1 MMHGVDEE
9 LQGAIFDSVLLPG
22 IAERTVSAADIEA
35 EHGMPAGHV
44 LAMVESW
51 GLPLPEADQPAF
63 TSEEA
68 RVIVELWKLEDF
80 WPRDVAVQAGRVY
93 GRLLARIAQTELQL
107 FRVYVVPRL
116 RAEGRDPAAA
126 VEAVREAF
134 EALLPLADPLLTGVH
149 RRWVEHELAQEAV
162 IAVEGEGEDG
172 LPGAVDVAFL
182 FCDLK
187 DFTAF
192 ADEHGDTSAV
202 MAIDRFAETVTRER
216 GPHFRFMKALG
227 DGFMLAYSDACEA
240 VRAGSRVITAMKAPR
255 LPGVHASVHRG
266 VAILRE
272 GDYFGGSVNLAARLL
287 NAAEQDELIATEPVV
302 ESCGD
307 EFAWESIGK
316 RRIRGVA
323 EMCDVFRLDGYS

>member
-1 MMHGVDEE
+1 MQGVDEE

-22 IAERTVSAADIEA
+22 IAERTVSAADIE
-35 EHGMPAGHV
+35 EESGCPARHV
-44 LAMVESW
+44 LTMVESW
-51 GLPLPEADQPAF
+51 GLPVPDPDQPAF
-63 TSEEA
+63 TPDEA
-68 RVIVELWKLEDF
+68 RVLVELWRLEEV
-80 WPRDVAVQAGRVY
+80 WPQDVAVQAGRVY

-116 RAEGRDPAAA
+116 RADGRDPAAT
-126 VEAVREAF
+126 VDAVREAF

-162 IAVEGEGEDG
+162 IAVESEGEGS
-172 LPGAVDVAFL
+172 LPGAVEVAFL

-192 ADEHGDTSAV
+192 ADEQGDTAAV
-202 MAIDRFAETVTRER
+202 MAIERFAETVTRER
-216 GPHFRFMKALG
+216 GTEFRFMKALG
-227 DGFMLAYSDACEA
+227 DGFMLAYSDACDA
-240 VRAGSRVITAMKAPR
+240 VRAGSRIITAMKAPR
-255 LPGVHASVHRG
+255 LPGVHASAHRG

-287 NAAEQDELIATEPVV
+287 NAAERDELIATAPVV
-302 ESCGD
+302 EACGE
-307 EFAWESIGK
+307 EFDWESIGK

-323 EMCDVFRLDGYS
+323 EMCDVYRLDGYS